1 MQTCASYTLEE
12 ALKLTLTCAE
22 QAAYGVVSINGF
34 RGNLSTFIKWCKS
47 KGVSIV
53 KDVDLDLLK
62 TYFMFLKE
70 QQLSGY
76 TIKARKRSLNYLFDC
91 LVENNIA
98 AENPLNY
105 LKIKPR
111 LTNRVWDVLTLNEM
125 GVLLEGAE
133 KKHHHA
139 PPAQKLTTFRNI
151 LILKII
157 LSTGMRPCELSALK
171 VKDVNLQEKTL
182 HIRGK
187 GSNWFIKRNR
197 IAFIDEKNLACE
209 LSALIAGAQ
218 PDDYLFTT
226 NRGSRLKETSIYI
239 IIKKLG
245 LFAGLKKNVT
255 PHLLRHSFCTFLIG
269 QGADAFSVQRLMG
282 HWQVQTTLKFYLHLT
297 PQEVKSDWL
306 KFSPLAGGELS

>member
-1 MQTCASYTLEE
+1 MQTCASLTLEE

-22 QAAYGVVSINGF
+22 QAAYGTVSINSF

-47 KGVSIV
+47 KGVSDV
-53 KDVDLDLLK
+53 QGVDLALLK
-62 TYFMFLKE
+62 THFMALKE

-91 LVENNIA
+91 LVEKEIV
-98 AENPLNY
+98 AENPLSH
-105 LKIKPR
+105 LMIKPR
-111 LTNRVWDVLTLNEM
+111 LTNKVWDILTLNEM
-125 GVLLEGAE
+125 GMLLEGAE

-139 PPAQKLTTFRNI
+139 SPKQKLTTFRDK
-151 LILKII
+151 LILKLM
-157 LSTGMRPCELSALK
+157 LSTGMRSCELSALK
-171 VKDVNLQEKTL
+171 VKDVNLQENTL

-187 GSNWFIKRNR
+187 GSNWYIKRNR
-197 IAFIDEKNLACE
+197 IAFIDEKNLSCE
-209 LSALIAGAQ
+209 LSILCSGAQ
-218 PDDYLFTT
+218 PDAYLFTT
-226 NRGSRLKETSIYI
+226 NRDGRLKETSIYG

-297 PQEVKSDWL
+297 PQEVKDDWR

>member
-1 MQTCASYTLEE
+1 LQTHSSFTLEE

-22 QAAYGVVSINGF
+22 QAAYGTVSINGF
-34 RGNLSTFIKWCKS
+34 RGNLTTFIKWCKG
-47 KGVSIV
+47 KGIIDIQ
-53 KDVDLDLLK
+53 DVDLDLLK

-91 LVENNIA
+91 LVKKEIV
-98 AENPLNY
+98 AENPFNHLR
-105 LKIKPR
+105 IKLQ
-111 LTNRVWDVLTLNEM
+111 LTNKVWDVLTLNEM

-133 KKHHHA
+133 KKHQHA
-139 PPAQKLTTFRNI
+139 SSIQKTTTFRNK
-151 LILKII
+151 LILKLL
-157 LSTGMRPCELSALK
+157 LSTGMRSCELSALK
-171 VKDVNLQEKTL
+171 VKDVNLEENTL

-187 GSNWFIKRNR
+187 GSNWYIKRNR
-197 IAFIDEKNLACE
+197 IAFIDEKHLAYE
-209 LSALIAGAQ
+209 LSTLCTGAQ

-226 NRGSRLKETSIYI
+226 NIGGRLKESSVYV

-297 PQEVKSDWL
+297 PQEVEDDWR

>member
-22 QAAYGVVSINGF
+22 QAAYGAVSINGF
-34 RGNLSTFIKWCKS
+34 HGNLSTFIKWCKS
-47 KGVSIV
+47 KGVSDV

-76 TIKARKRSLNYLFDC
+76 TIKARKRSLSYLFDC
-91 LVENNIA
+91 LVEKKITSGNL
-98 AENPLNY
+98 LNY
-105 LKIKPR
+105 LKVKPR
-111 LTNRVWDVLTLNEM
+111 LTNKVWDVLTLNEM
-125 GVLLEGAE
+125 GALLKGAE
-133 KKHHHA
+133 NKFHNA
-139 PPAQKLTTFRNI
+139 LPAQKVTAFRDI
-151 LILKII
+151 LILKVI
-157 LSTGMRPCELSALK
+157 LSTGIRSCELSALK
-171 VKDVNLQEKTL
+171 VKDVDLRERTL

-187 GSNWFIKRNR
+187 GGNWYIKRNR
-197 IAFIDEKNLACE
+197 IAFIDEKNLAGE
-209 LSALIAGAQ
+209 LSELIAGAK
-218 PDDYLFTT
+218 PDDCLFISKK
-226 NRGSRLKETSIYI
+226 GGQLKETSIYL

-245 LFAGLKKNVT
+245 IYASLKKNVT

-297 PQEVKSDWL
+297 PQELKNDWQQC
-306 KFSPLAGGELS
+306 SPLAGGDFS